1 MELRACLLR
10 LRLDKLGTLSMGSKT
25 RSQIR
30 VEQTRRELDRTR
42 AEISEWCAKWEV
54 RDKRR
59 QFATPRRL
67 LEAVL
72 TQALV
77 QLRTNVDKLPGLAS
91 QGAIYSQCA
100 QSDRNIAWVRRLWQ
114 YFATKFDQRENEKFK
129 RILTAADE
137 IVWSCYAEVFQNATN
152 AAARGPAPLPY
163 IEPLFAAQATPR
175 VDIPPDL
182 RSDVDREFFCACLEQ
197 LPISLVALPA
207 HCVDE
212 PWWLIFLGHEV
223 GHHVEFDLLPPRVL
237 FLAFGKFLA
246 AAAAQLIPDQGER
259 WQQWSP
265 EIFADAFSVHSLG
278 PWAARAI
285 AELETKDDLAMLTEM
300 RSGKSAYPAP
310 WVRLSFLAALA
321 ERLDG
326 SDTIARGGLPAD
338 PLPSGR
344 EEAQDGA
351 LLRQQAQLALN
362 AVPDI
367 ASAVVR
373 ESVGQLGTLQQL
385 CGWQSSFFSPGG
397 AVDQWATLLQG
408 DPAGLLPEQ
417 TLRTPRLIISG
428 ALAAW
433 SQVSAIGEDL
443 EAEKARTNLTEN
455 ILSIIPRCAEPGTR
469 AAEDAKEIDPQ
480 RFAETL
486 TGLLLQGVSRAT

>member
-486 TGLLLQGVSRAT
+486 TGLLLQGVPRAT